1 MGKLATITRRT
12 FMLGAAAITG
22 GVVFGYYKYKVPRKN
37 PLLNELRSDQV
48 TLTPY
53 FKIDPDGITIIVPR
67 AEMGQGVTTTLA
79 ALVAEELDVLV
90 ADVKI
95 EHGPASAAYYNAA
108 VFAEGVPFA
117 PTDNGLMA
125 NSMRSSMHVVGKLVG
140 MQITGGSSSTVDAF
154 EKMRIAGAAARD
166 VFMAAGATKF
176 GVHKVHVSTRDGNV
190 VGPNNEY
197 VSYISLANIAADFSI
212 PSSVNLKPKK
222 EWKQLGK
229 SLPRHDMK
237 SKCSGTAEFGI
248 DVRLKNMRYATV
260 KMNPYIYQKMLSYD
274 ASEALKM
281 PGVEKVVPV
290 LDNGVAVIATNTWY
304 AFKAAEKI
312 KFDWGK
318 AEYPADQESLFALVE
333 SSFDERHQDSQN
345 RDDGDVQAQLTNAG
359 DAVLDA
365 EYRAPLLAHATMEPM
380 NTTAL
385 CTSKRLDVWAGNQAP
400 TQAQLE
406 GMQLTGLDEE
416 QVHIHT
422 PFMGGGF
429 GRRAEMDFVKYAT
442 AIAQTMPG
450 TPVKVT
456 WTREEDMTHD
466 CYRPMAIAKFQAV
479 LNNKTLHALDIKVAA
494 PSIIESQF
502 GRINMDI
509 PGPDVSIVQGLW
521 DQPYSIENYRV
532 TGYRVPAGIPV
543 SSWRSVGASQNAF
556 FHESMM
562 DEIANKSQQDPLQ
575 LRLSIINHD
584 VSRKVLQAAAKMA
597 KWGEPLP
604 DGHALGVAFCMSFGV
619 PVAQIIE
626 VAASPEGIKI
636 VNAYVAA
643 DVGQVLDPSNVE
655 AQLMSGLIFGLGAAM
670 MGEITLTDGKVD
682 QTNFHTY
689 DSMRMSQT
697 PNIQIKV
704 LENGDKIRGIG
715 EPGTPPAAPALGN
728 AIFAATGKR
737 IREMPF
743 NKQVNFI

>member
-12 FMLGAAAITG
+12 FMLGATAITG
-22 GVVFGYYKYKVPRKN
+22 GVVFGFYKYIIPRKN
-37 PLLNELRSDQV
+37 PLLHELRSDQV

-90 ADVKI
+90 SDVKI

-108 VFAEGVPFA
+108 VFDEGVPFA
-117 PTDNGLMA
+117 ATDNGLMA
-125 NSMRSSMHVVGKLVG
+125 SSMRSGMHVVGKLVG

-176 GVHKVHVSTRDGNV
+176 GVHKAHVSTRDGNV

-197 VSYISLANIAADFSI
+197 VSYIALAHIAAEFSI
-212 PSSVNLKPKK
+212 PTSVNLKPKK
-222 EWKQLGK
+222 QWKQLGK
-229 SLPRHDMK
+229 SQPRHDMAA
-237 SKCSGTAEFGI
+237 KCLGTAEFGI

-281 PGVEKVVPV
+281 PGVETIVPV

-318 AEYPADQESLFALVE
+318 VEYPANQQSLFALVE

-345 RDDGDVQAQLTNAG
+345 RDDGDVQAQFARAG
-359 DAVLDA
+359 DNILNA

-380 NTTAL
+380 NATAL
-385 CTSKRLDVWAGNQAP
+385 YTSKRLDVWAGNQAP

-416 QVHIHT
+416 QVYIHT

-442 AIAQTMPG
+442 AIAKTMPG

-456 WTREEDMTHD
+456 WTREEDITHD

-479 LNNKTLHALDIKVAA
+479 LNNKILHALDIKVAA
-494 PSIIESQF
+494 PSIVESQF
-502 GRINMDI
+502 GRIDMNM
-509 PGPDVSIVQGLW
+509 PGPDVTIVQGLW
-521 DQPYSIENYRV
+521 DQPYNIENYRV

-556 FHESMM
+556 FHESML
-562 DEIANKSQQDPLQ
+562 DEVAHMSQQDPLQ
-575 LRLSIINHD
+575 LRLSLINHE
-584 VSRKVLQAAAKMA
+584 VSRKVLQTAGEMA
-597 KWGEPLP
+597 NWEKPLP
-604 DGHALGVAFCMSFGV
+604 QGHALGVAFCMSFGV

-626 VAASPEGIKI
+626 VAASSEGIKI
-636 VNAYVAA
+636 INAYIAA
-643 DVGQVLDPSNVE
+643 DVGQVLDPLNVE
-655 AQLMSGLIFGLGAAM
+655 AQLMSGLIFGLAAAM
-670 MGEITLTDGKVD
+670 MEEITLTDGKVD

-689 DSMRMSQT
+689 DSLRMSQT
-697 PNIQIKV
+697 PNIHIKV
-704 LENGDKIRGIG
+704 LENGDKIRGVG